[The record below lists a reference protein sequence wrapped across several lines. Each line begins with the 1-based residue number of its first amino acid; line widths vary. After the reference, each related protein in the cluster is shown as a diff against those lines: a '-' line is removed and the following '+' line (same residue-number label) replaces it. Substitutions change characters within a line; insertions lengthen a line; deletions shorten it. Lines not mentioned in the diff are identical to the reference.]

1 MRLDV
6 KEEAPW
12 RILRDIDMGKEKQL
26 NLIPCLHPSIFRCG
40 SRGMVNDDSV
50 STFSVYSWAW
60 VLFFGV
66 PSIIWHTI
74 YAELVCRN
82 NNELSLA

>member
-26 NLIPCLHPSIFRCG
+26 NLIPCLHPSIFRGG
-40 SRGMVNDDSV
+40 SRGMVNDSV

-60 VLFFGV
+60 VLCFRV
-66 PSIIWHTI
+66 PSVLQCTVYI
-74 YAELVCRN
+74 C
-82 NNELSLA
+82 